1 MADAPDS
8 KSGVLR
14 DVGVQLP
21 PPAPLNKLKDKN
33 EKTETGLHIIIYSI
47 IAFGSFDRIREQCR
61 WRYGWRKR
69 PAIHPERPGRARGL
83 FLILQGQ
90 TGFT

>member
-33 EKTETGLHIIIYSI
+33 EKTETSFNIDMLFLIDYGL
-47 IAFGSFDRIREQCR
+47 FDRIREQCC
-61 WRYGWRKR
+61 WRYGW
-69 PAIHPERPGRARGL
+69 
-83 FLILQGQ
+83 
-90 TGFT
+90 

>member
-21 PPAPLNKLKDKN
+21 PPAPFDKLR
-33 EKTETGLHIIIYSI
+33 G
-47 IAFGSFDRIREQCR
+47 EQ
-61 WRYGWRKR
+61 
-69 PAIHPERPGRARGL
+69 
-83 FLILQGQ
+83 
-90 TGFT
+90 